1 MEKGNNTGKIVGA
14 LLLGAVVGG
23 TIGAALGVLF
33 APEKGSDM
41 RKKLL
46 TAREDFTGS
55 VKDRFNDFVEEVK
68 KEVVHVKDKVNG
80 VLLENGI
87 NRAEK
92 TKS

>member
-23 TIGAALGVLF
+23 TIGAALGALF

-46 TAREDFTGS
+46 SKREDFTGS
-55 VKDRFNDFVEEVK
+55 VKDKFNDFVEEVK
-68 KEVVHVKDKVNG
+68 KEAVHVKDKVNG

-87 NRAEK
+87 VRVEK

>member
-1 MEKGNNTGKIVGA
+1 MEKGNNTGKVVGA

-33 APEKGSDM
+33 APKKGSKM
-41 RKKLL
+41 RRNLL
-46 TAREDFTGS
+46 SASEDFTGS

-68 KEVVHVKDKVNG
+68 KEAVHVKDKVNG
-80 VLLENGI
+80 VFLENGI
-87 NRAEK
+87 SRAEK